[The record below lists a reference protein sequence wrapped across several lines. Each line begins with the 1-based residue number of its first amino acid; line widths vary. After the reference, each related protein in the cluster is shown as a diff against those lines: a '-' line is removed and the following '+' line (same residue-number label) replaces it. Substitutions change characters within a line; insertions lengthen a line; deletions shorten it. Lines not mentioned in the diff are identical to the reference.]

1 MRDELG
7 LGLFIFKKGSS
18 GGYVGGYVIE
28 ESVIAAMLGH
38 VSMDER
44 CIA

>member
-1 MRDELG
+1 MAGGSHEAIRRQGMLKQIVRPSQELM
-7 LGLFIFKKGSS
+7 
-18 GGYVGGYVIE
+18 GY
-28 ESVIAAMLGH
+28 SVAMLGH